1 MKAARRTWRRRVG
14 QVSKDR
20 LVFLDET
27 GAKTNLQRLHGWSD
41 YGERLVDSTP
51 GGHWSTT
58 TIISAIR
65 LEGVATAMTTDGPTD
80 ASVFRGFVEH
90 FLAPSLH
97 CGDLVV
103 MDNLSSHQVHG
114 IVEMIEEVGA
124 RVWYLPP
131 YSPDFNPIEQMWSKV
146 KSCLR
151 AHAART
157 PKTLLNAIGEALR
170 KVTPD
175 ECVNYFQHCGYT
187 AT

>member
-41 YGERLVDSTP
+41 YGKRLVDSTP

-80 ASVFRGFVEH
+80 ALVFRGFVEH
-90 FLAPSLH
+90 FLAPRLH

-103 MDNLSSHQVHG
+103 MDNRSSHQVHG
-114 IVEMIEEVGA
+114 IVKMIEEV
-124 RVWYLPP
+124 
-131 YSPDFNPIEQMWSKV
+131 
-146 KSCLR
+146 
-151 AHAART
+151 
-157 PKTLLNAIGEALR
+157 
-170 KVTPD
+170 
-175 ECVNYFQHCGYT
+175 
-187 AT
+187 